1 MSQDQTDG
9 GGSGTAPTGPEL
21 PEYAERVLDVAD
33 LIPPGR
39 VMTYGDIAEWLG
51 EGGPRQV
58 GRVMALYGSAVP
70 WWRVVRSDG
79 TLLPAHELRAL
90 DHYRAEGT
98 PLREAS
104 HRAEGHIPR
113 IDMRRA
119 RWDGGG
125 QADTAPGEER
135 GPSEPGEPGEPGGP
149 GGSGGPGGQGRTRD
163 LGRTGDR
170 VGPGDPAGPVGPC
183 DSGGPGGPGEK
194 AHI

>member
-9 GGSGTAPTGPEL
+9 RGSGTAPAGTGPPEHAEPAGDAELPGDAETAAYAEL

-58 GRVMALYGSAVP
+58 GRTMALYGSAVP
-70 WWRVVRSDG
+70 WWRVVRADG

-104 HRAEGHIPR
+104 RHAEGHIPR

-125 QADTAPGEER
+125 SGEQAGGKAGTTREEEER
-135 GPSEPGEPGEPGGP
+135 E
-149 GGSGGPGGQGRTRD
+149 QRD
-163 LGRTGDR
+163 
-170 VGPGDPAGPVGPC
+170 GPGD
-183 DSGGPGGPGEK
+183 E
-194 AHI
+194 AHT

>member
-1 MSQDQTDG
+1 
-9 GGSGTAPTGPEL
+9 
-21 PEYAERVLDVAD
+21 
-33 LIPPGR
+33 
-39 VMTYGDIAEWLG
+39 
-51 EGGPRQV
+51 
-58 GRVMALYGSAVP
+58 MALYGSAVP

-125 QADTAPGEER
+125 QAEA
-135 GPSEPGEPGEPGGP
+135 EPDEGCEP
-149 GGSGGPGGQGRTRD
+149 D
-163 LGRTGDR
+163 
-170 VGPGDPAGPVGPC
+170 GPGDRGDRG
-183 DSGGPGGPGEK
+183 DRGGPGGPGEK
-194 AHI
+194 GHT

>member
-9 GGSGTAPTGPEL
+9 GGSGTAPPGAEL

-125 QADTAPGEER
+125 QADAAPDEER
-135 GPSEPGEPGEPGGP
+135 VPYGSGESGTSGDR
-149 GGSGGPGGQGRTRD
+149 GGSGG
-163 LGRTGDR
+163 L
-170 VGPGDPAGPVGPC
+170 
-183 DSGGPGGPGEK
+183 GGPGGPGEK
-194 AHI
+194 AHT

>member
-1 MSQDQTDG
+1 MSQHQTDG
-9 GGSGTAPTGPEL
+9 GGSGTAPSGAEPPDYAEL

-39 VMTYGDIAEWLG
+39 VMSYGDIAEWLG

-58 GRVMALYGSAVP
+58 GRAMALYGSAVP
-70 WWRVVRSDG
+70 WWRVVRADG

-104 HRAEGHIPR
+104 RHAQGHIPR

-125 QADTAPGEER
+125 SGGRADETADTARGER
-135 GPSEPGEPGEPGGP
+135 GGP
-149 GGSGGPGGQGRTRD
+149 GSPGGRDASGGQDRPGGRSGPGGHDRPGGQSGPGGQD
-163 LGRTGDR
+163 
-170 VGPGDPAGPVGPC
+170 GPGDEV
-183 DSGGPGGPGEK
+183 
-194 AHI
+194 HT

>member
-1 MSQDQTDG
+1 MSQDQTAG
-9 GGSGTAPTGPEL
+9 GGADTAPTGAGPPEPTGAAL
-21 PEYAERVLDVAD
+21 PEYVERVLDVTD

-104 HRAEGHIPR
+104 RQAEGHIPR

-119 RWDGGG
+119 RWDGGAPAEAAPG
-125 QADTAPGEER
+125 KGRRGPGRDADTDG
-135 GPSEPGEPGEPGGP
+135 PGGP
-149 GGSGGPGGQGRTRD
+149 HGSGGPDG
-163 LGRTGDR
+163 
-170 VGPGDPAGPVGPC
+170 
-183 DSGGPGGPGEK
+183 SGGSGEK
-194 AHI
+194 AHT

>member
-1 MSQDQTDG
+1 MSQDQTDES
-9 GGSGTAPTGPEL
+9 GSGTAPTGAEL
-21 PEYAERVLDVAD
+21 PEYAERVLDVTD

-119 RWDGGG
+119 RWDGGVRP
-125 QADTAPGEER
+125 D
-135 GPSEPGEPGEPGGP
+135 GG
-149 GGSGGPGGQGRTRD
+149 GGGAEGGQTGAVPHEGRGAD
-163 LGRTGDR
+163 GDADGAGGDAGGAGGR
-170 VGPGDPAGPVGPC
+170 
-183 DSGGPGGPGEK
+183 GEK
-194 AHI
+194 AHT

>member
-1 MSQDQTDG
+1 MSQDQTG
-9 GGSGTAPTGPEL
+9 EGGSGTAPAGAEL
-21 PEYAERVLDVAD
+21 PEYAERVLDVTD

-119 RWDGGG
+119 RWDGGVRPDG
-125 QADTAPGEER
+125 GGGEGGETGAAPHEGR
-135 GPSEPGEPGEPGGP
+135 GAGGDARGA
-149 GGSGGPGGQGRTRD
+149 GGDARGAGGDARGAGRR
-163 LGRTGDR
+163 
-170 VGPGDPAGPVGPC
+170 
-183 DSGGPGGPGEK
+183 GEK
-194 AHI
+194 AHT